1 VGFAYMIALS
11 SKTTYLSIVTDG
23 QVQIILFQKK
33 RGESLPAAYLDLER
47 VMKII
52 AEWRLYQI

>member
-1 VGFAYMIALS
+1 MIALS